1 MLLVYTHKI
10 TPRLNYIFKHVCT
23 RILSFPVSFTTQVE
37 EFIAHEGH
45 HGLTDKQLKEAYYLM
60 CPKVK
65 KSAEAK
71 EIVESQLG
79 SE

>member
-1 MLLVYTHKI
+1 M
-10 TPRLNYIFKHVCT
+10 NYNGI
-23 RILSFPVSFTTQVE
+23 SFNENWAKTKTVE
-37 EFIAHEGH
+37 EFIAHESH

-65 KSAEAK
+65 KPAEAK
-71 EIVESQLG
+71 EIGEPQLG

>member
-1 MLLVYTHKI
+1 MSENK
-10 TPRLNYIFKHVCT
+10 
-23 RILSFPVSFTTQVE
+23 
-37 EFIAHEGH
+37 H

>member
-1 MLLVYTHKI
+1 M
-10 TPRLNYIFKHVCT
+10 NYNG
-23 RILSFPVSFTTQVE
+23 VSFNENWAKTKTVE

-71 EIVESQLG
+71 EIVETQLG

>member
-1 MLLVYTHKI
+1 M
-10 TPRLNYIFKHVCT
+10 NYNGVNFNIE
-23 RILSFPVSFTTQVE
+23 RIKLKSFDQFMSE
-37 EFIAHEGH
+37 NKH